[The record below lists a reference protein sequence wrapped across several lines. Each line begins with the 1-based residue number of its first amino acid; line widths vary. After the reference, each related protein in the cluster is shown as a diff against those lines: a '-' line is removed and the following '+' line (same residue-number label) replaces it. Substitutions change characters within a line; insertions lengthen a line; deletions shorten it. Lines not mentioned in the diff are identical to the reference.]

1 MSRRREDGDGEKG
14 WMMMGKREEAVELI
28 KNQELQHKARSG
40 ISEVAMCLLSWL
52 RYSGE
57 EAAERI
63 LDKEKDIVKAFNAI
77 KEAAK
82 KKAKDN
88 AYNMPADEFFSEVLK
103 YYGLSEDAASQL
115 LEHGLMYQFLKEQQE
130 EELEKWKPYET
141 EAPKPQTS
149 APASAG
155 LNVSL
160 EDLL

>member
-1 MSRRREDGDGEKG
+1 
-14 WMMMGKREEAVELI
+14 
-28 KNQELQHKARSG
+28 
-40 ISEVAMCLLSWL
+40 MCLLSWL

-82 KKAKDN
+82 KKAKGN
-88 AYNMPADEFFSEVLK
+88 AYNMSADEFFSEVLK

-141 EAPKPQTS
+141 ETPKPQTS